1 MPRCHDP
8 HPTPTPAH
16 THTPTNPHPQD
27 WLFIVYKRVSQV
39 EYAILLAT
47 FGLVLVLGLE
57 GGIVAGVVLSTLHF
71 AYRWGGWAGGRAGV
85 CGRVAF
91 RAREHSGAGAR
102 GGGPGRLVAPKP
114 LRAPTHTPA
123 PTHPPPALHSQLQP
137 SVCHRL

>member
-47 FGLVLVLGLE
+47 FGLVLGMLQDLVELRVLNCNDM
-57 GGIVAGVVLSTLHF
+57 F
-71 AYRWGGWAGGRAGV
+71 RWLLPPASVCMQALGV
-85 CGRVAF
+85 CPPL
-91 RAREHSGAGAR
+91 GAC
-102 GGGPGRLVAPKP
+102 
-114 LRAPTHTPA
+114 THTATP
-123 PTHPPPALHSQLQP
+123 PWIPPASP
-137 SVCHRL
+137 R